1 MPWTPTESEANAA
14 LALLADLLTVPEDE
28 QLNVLALLANL
39 WCYHQKVKREAG
51 A

>member
-1 MPWTPTESEANAA
+1 MPWIPTESEESAA
-14 LALLADLLTVPEDE
+14 AALLASLLSVPDGE

-39 WCYHQKVKREAG
+39 WCYHQKVKREA